1 MSLIMTAGMNQL
13 PQHLISHGTAL
24 SNTIRQ
30 VAGSIGTA
38 ILVTI
43 TTQQTTEHLSNY
55 TNTLTTNNDFF
66 SSQLSQLG
74 NSGIVSLYD
83 AKAIK
88 TSTIDGI
95 NDAFL
100 FATLL
105 GLVALLLSFFLRT
118 PKINREK

>member
-1 MSLIMTAGMNQL
+1 MMPIVTECINQL
-13 PQHLISHGTAL
+13 PQHLISHGATL
-24 SNTIRQ
+24 NNTIRQ

-43 TTQQTTEHLSNY
+43 MTQQTTEHLSNY

-74 NSGIVSLYD
+74 NSGIVSLY

-88 TSTIDGI
+88 TSTIDI
-95 NDAFL
+95 DMVV
-100 FATLL
+100 TMHSYLL
-105 GLVALLLSFFLRT
+105 HY
-118 PKINREK
+118 

>member
-30 VAGSIGTA
+30 VAGSIDTA

-74 NSGIVSLYD
+74 NSGIVSLY

-95 NDAFL
+95 NDAL
-100 FATLL
+100 FAPLL

>member
-1 MSLIMTAGMNQL
+1 MTAGMNQL

-43 TTQQTTEHLSNY
+43 MTQQTTEHLSNY

-74 NSGIVSLYD
+74 NSGIISLY
-83 AKAIK
+83 AKAI
-88 TSTIDGI
+88 TTPTIDGS
-95 NDAFL
+95 NDVFL

-105 GLVALLLSFFLRT
+105 GLVFTLFLLAYT
-118 PKINREK
+118 KDQ

>member
-30 VAGSIGTA
+30 VEGSTGTA

-74 NSGIVSLYD
+74 NSGIVSLY

-88 TSTIDGI
+88 TSTIDCI

>member
-1 MSLIMTAGMNQL
+1 MTAGMNQL

-30 VAGSIGTA
+30 VEGSTGTA

-74 NSGIVSLYD
+74 NSGIVSLY

-88 TSTIDGI
+88 TSTIDCI

>member
-1 MSLIMTAGMNQL
+1 MVPIMTAGMNQL
-13 PQHLISHGTAL
+13 PHHLISHGTAL

-30 VAGSIGTA
+30 VPGSIGTA

-43 TTQQTTEHLSNY
+43 MTQQTTEHLSNY

-74 NSGIVSLYD
+74 NSGIISLY
-83 AKAIK
+83 AKAI
-88 TSTIDGI
+88 TTPTIDGR
-95 NDAFL
+95 NDVFL

>member
-1 MSLIMTAGMNQL
+1 MMPTIAAGMNQL

-24 SNTIRQ
+24 SNTMRQ

-43 TTQQTTEHLSNY
+43 VTQQTTEHLSNY

-66 SSQLSQLG
+66 SRQLSQLG
-74 NSGIVSLYD
+74 TSGIMSLY
-83 AKAIK
+83 AKAI
-88 TSTIDGI
+88 TTPTIDGS

-118 PKINREK
+118 PKINRKK